1 MHALRQIAP
10 RRSTRVSTL
19 SVAIVGRTLL
29 AVLAFSVL
37 TFQVLAQE
45 ARVPAQEA
53 RPAGATLRLRGD
65 VTARGDV
72 LTLGDLIEG
81 AAPETAQRP
90 LFRAPALGAT
100 GTIQARRIADAV
112 TGLGL
117 GPVETGGRVQVS
129 VQRAARRVTQ
139 PEIEAALK
147 RALESGYGVD
157 PRNLAIRLDG
167 EAPTLLAPL
176 DLNGQAVALDLSYD
190 PRSRRIAGLITL
202 GERQA
207 SLRVSGQVMEIRE
220 VAVLGRSLSRG
231 ETINAADLTL
241 ERRPREATPS
251 DAQGSLGDLAG
262 QVAQRSLSAG
272 AILRSG
278 DFAPPDLVAR
288 GEAVTILFD
297 SPGLNLSL
305 RGLANEA
312 GRLGAI
318 ITVTNPVSKK
328 ILSATVTGPG
338 RVSVGP
344 APLVRQVSAALDGSA
359 LQR

>member
-1 MHALRQIAP
+1 MHALRQIPP
-10 RRSTRVSTL
+10 RRPIRVSTL

-29 AVLAFSVL
+29 AVLAFSFL

-45 ARVPAQEA
+45 AR
-53 RPAGATLRLRGD
+53 PAGASLRLRGD

-72 LTLGDLIEG
+72 LTLGDLVEG
-81 AAPETAQRP
+81 ASAETAQRP

-112 TGLGL
+112 AGLGL

-167 EAPTLLAPL
+167 ESPTLLAPL

-220 VAVLGRSLSRG
+220 VAVLGRSLNRG

-262 QVAQRSLSAG
+262 QVAQRSLGAG

-278 DFAPPDLVAR
+278 DLAPPDLVAR

-305 RGLANEA
+305 RGLANEG
-312 GRLGAI
+312 GRLGAM

-328 ILSATVTGPG
+328 ILSATVIGPG

-344 APLVRQVSAALDGSA
+344 APLVRQANAALDGPA

>member
-1 MHALRQIAP
+1 MHALRQITP
-10 RRSTRVSTL
+10 RRRTQVATL

-29 AVLAFSVL
+29 AVLAFSIL

-45 ARVPAQEA
+45 VRSGA
-53 RPAGATLRLRGD
+53 ATLRLRGD

-72 LTLGDLIEG
+72 LTLGDLVEG
-81 AAPETAQRP
+81 SSAETAQRP

-112 TGLGL
+112 AGLGL

-220 VAVLGRSLSRG
+220 VAVLGRSLNRG

-251 DAQGSLGDLAG
+251 DAQGSLGDLVG

-278 DFAPPDLVAR
+278 DLAPPDLVAR

-305 RGLANEA
+305 RGLANEG
-312 GRLGAI
+312 GRLGAM

-344 APLVRQVSAALDGSA
+344 APLVRQASAALDGPA